1 MLDASKVNV
10 IPPVERNA
18 TMNPNFAFNRRR
30 ALKTIFCSSAALA
43 LQLRDRNAFAQV
55 ADDATHLLAIGDFGT
70 TGEYQRKVAAAMRS
84 FVAEHKISPE
94 AMMMLGD
101 NFYGEVKDGFSID
114 SERWRTVIEDMYPA
128 SDFPGNFWAILGNHD
143 YHDNID
149 GEMVQLAYAKR
160 GNTRFKMPAK
170 WYRFEVGN
178 PQPLVSIFAID
189 TNFREISG
197 RKPRPGATSLGYLSK
212 EETAEQLKWLD
223 EELSKP
229 RAPFT
234 IVIGHHPLYS
244 NGSHGDSGTLIKQLG
259 PLLERH
265 QVHMYLCG
273 HDHDLQHLEL
283 ESRFTS
289 FVISGG
295 GGART
300 RRLKNDR
307 VVPFANDVY
316 GFTHLQV
323 KADALTI
330 THHGDDGVA
339 LHRFI
344 KYPDGVVQSK
354 A

>member
-1 MLDASKVNV
+1 
-10 IPPVERNA
+10 
-18 TMNPNFAFNRRR
+18 MNPNFALNRRR

-55 ADDATHLLAIGDFGT
+55 VDDATHLLAIGDFGT
-70 TGEYQRKVAAAMRS
+70 TGEYQRKVAGAMTS
-84 FVAEHKISPE
+84 FLAEQKISPE
-94 AMMMLGD
+94 AMLMLGD
-101 NFYGEVKDGFSID
+101 NFYGEVKGGFSID
-114 SERWRTVIEDMYPA
+114 SERWRTMIEEMYPKSA
-128 SDFPGNFWAILGNHD
+128 FDCDFWAILGNHD
-143 YHDNID
+143 YHDNMG
-149 GEMVQLAYAKR
+149 GEEVQLAYANR

-170 WYRFEVGN
+170 WYRFEVGS
-178 PQPLVSIFAID
+178 PQPLVSVFALD
-189 TNFREISG
+189 TNFPEVSG
-197 RKPRPGATSLGYLSK
+197 RKQKPGATSLGYLSK
-212 EETAEQLKWLD
+212 EDTAAQLEWLD
-223 EELSKP
+223 AELSKP

-234 IVIGHHPLYS
+234 IVMGHHPLYS
-244 NGSHGDSGTLIKQLG
+244 NGSHGDIGTLIKRVG

-265 QVHMYLCG
+265 NVHMYLCG

-307 VVPFANDVY
+307 VVPYANDVY

-323 KADALTI
+323 EADALTV

-344 KYPDGVVQSK
+344 KYPDGSVKSK